1 MGIVENLVTK
11 TKTSLKII
19 LKHKNIVRRAFQ
31 LIDGRIISCS
41 DDDYINI
48 YSLYNTNHID
58 IQIKNNDLGVLDL
71 IEIKKGIIIA
81 SCESLKLYKIEKKNY
96 KIIQIL
102 NPHKELIN
110 RIIKLSNRL
119 IVTCSDDQKIQ
130 FYKYK
135 NNRIEIY
142 NDINIGYKAYSI
154 YECNKNEIVVYC
166 GKIYE
171 NYLKFYDINNRQEI
185 IRIKLKY
192 YVVIPIYEIINKNYL
207 VIGEYGKI
215 IIFNLINHS
224 IHQTIDLEYNY
235 YIICCLKFNNNTL
248 FCGDIKGNLY

>member
-1 MGIVENLVTK
+1 MGIMENLVTN
-11 TKTSLKII
+11 TKTPLKII
-19 LKHKNIVRRAFQ
+19 VNHKNIVRRAFQ

-58 IQIKNNDLGVLDL
+58 IKIKNNDLGVLDL

-81 SCESLKLYKIEKKNY
+81 CCESLKIYKIKKKNY
-96 KIIQIL
+96 KIIQHL
-102 NPHKELIN
+102 KPHKELIN
-110 RIIKLSNRL
+110 RIIKLSNGL
-119 IVTCSDDQKIQ
+119 IATCSDDQKIQ

-135 NNRIEIY
+135 NNKLEIN

-154 YECNKNEIVVYC
+154 HECNKNEIIVYC

-171 NYLKFYDINNRQEI
+171 NYLKFYEISNRQEI

-192 YVVIPIYEIINKNYL
+192 YIVIPIYEIINKSYL
-207 VIGEYGKI
+207 VIGEIWK
-215 IIFNLINHS
+215 
-224 IHQTIDLEYNY
+224 NY
-235 YIICCLKFNNNTL
+235 YF
-248 FCGDIKGNLY
+248 